1 MKALR
6 LSLLPR
12 IIIAIALG
20 IGLGLIVPDG
30 VTRLFLTF
38 NAIFSQFLDFAIPL
52 IIVALVAEAIG
63 GIGHS
68 AGKMLLLQ
76 SSRAIWLISRGIPS
90 SRSSSMR
97 GK

>member
-20 IGLGLIVPDG
+20 IGFGLIVPDG

-38 NAIFSQFLDFAIPL
+38 NAIFSQFLDFSIPL
-52 IIVALVAEAIG
+52 IILAL
-63 GIGHS
+63 GHS
-68 AGKMLLLQ
+68 AGKMLLLTV
-76 SSRAIWLISRGIPS
+76 AIA
-90 SRSSSMR
+90 
-97 GK
+97 

>member
-6 LSLLPR
+6 LGLLPR

-38 NAIFSQFLDFAIPL
+38 NVVFSQFLDFAIPL

-63 GIGHS
+63 SIGHS
-68 AGKMLLLQ
+68 AGKMLLLTV
-76 SSRAIWLISRGIPS
+76 AIAYGSTVFSGLE
-90 SRSSSMR
+90 
-97 GK
+97 